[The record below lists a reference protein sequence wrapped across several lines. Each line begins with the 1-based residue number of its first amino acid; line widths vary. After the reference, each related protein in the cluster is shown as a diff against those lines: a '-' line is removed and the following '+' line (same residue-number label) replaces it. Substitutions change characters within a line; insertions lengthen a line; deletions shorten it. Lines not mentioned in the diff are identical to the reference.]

1 MRTYTGDKDRAKRI
15 IAEII
20 KQNGGVFVNKT
31 NLFKAF
37 YRAHLYYAE
46 REIGYLS
53 DWPIVKMPRG
63 PGIDNFDL
71 LLGELLTDGVLHA
84 EEIEVGSKTAIRF
97 QWTGQDLPGE
107 SLSEG
112 AIHAIR
118 MGVEMVQ
125 GKTADSVSHESHRDS
140 RSWHEAKNGERLNIY
155 LDSLSD
161 DEFHRRVT
169 HSAKL
174 AEVLKQN

>member
-1 MRTYTGDKDRAKRI
+1 MRTYTGDKERAKRI

-37 YRAHLYYAE
+37 YRAHLYYAD
-46 REIGYLS
+46 REVGYLS

-71 LLGELLTDGVLHA
+71 LLGELLTDGVLHVD
-84 EEIEVGSKTAIRF
+84 EIDVGNKTAIRF
-97 QWTGQDLPGE
+97 EWTGQELHGE
-107 SLSEG
+107 RLSDD
-112 AIHAIR
+112 AIQAIR
-118 MGVEMVQ
+118 KGVEMVQ

-140 RSWHEAKNGERLNIY
+140 RSWQEAKNGERLNIY

-161 DEFHRRVT
+161 DEYRRRVS

-174 AEVLKQN
+174 AEVLKQS